1 VKKIFRSLVINLAA
15 LILVSAAIAGF
26 RISGGYQGL
35 LFTGAVLTGIN
46 LAIKPLIKLLLLPIN
61 LITLGAFRW
70 VANVFSLYLVT
81 LLVPYLEI
89 FGFAFPGFFY
99 QGFIIP
105 EMYLAKIWVLV
116 ISSFLL
122 SLFTTFLFWLFK

>member
-15 LILVSAAIAGF
+15 LILVGEVIAGF
-26 RISGGYQGL
+26 RISGGYQGI
-35 LFTGAVLTGIN
+35 LFTAAVLTGIHF
-46 LAIKPLIKLLLLPIN
+46 AIKPLIKLLLLPIN

-81 LLVPYLEI
+81 LLIPYLEI
-89 FGFAFPGFFY
+89 FSFTFPGFSY

-105 EMYLAKIWVLV
+105 EMYLAKIWVFI
-116 ISSFLL
+116 ISSFLI

>member
-1 VKKIFRSLVINLAA
+1 MKKVIRSFVINLAA
-15 LILVSAAIAGF
+15 IIIISQSVEGF
-26 RISGGYQGL
+26 IVSGGYQGL
-35 LFTGAVLTGIN
+35 LFTAAVLTGIN

-89 FGFAFPGFFY
+89 IGFAFPGYAY

-105 EMYLAKIWVLV
+105 EMYLAKIWVIA
-116 ISSFLL
+116 ISSFFI
-122 SLFTTFLFWLFK
+122 SLITTFLFWLF